1 MKSGSPRQDPSG
13 LPKKTFKVDP
23 VQRIRSEQ
31 RSPLRSPE
39 AMAVATDAV
48 APLPRAA
55 DGEPVFAEPW
65 QAKAFAMTLELYER
79 GLFTWPEWAA
89 TLGAEIKRAQAAGDP
104 ALSSLRHGQH
114 GCARQRRS
122 GDPGRGP
129 RTENGADFLDHDDLL
144 IEWAA
149 R

>member
-1 MKSGSPRQDPSG
+1 LG
-13 LPKKTFKVDP
+13 
-23 VQRIRSEQ
+23 
-31 RSPLRSPE
+31 
-39 AMAVATDAV
+39 VATDAV

-104 ALSSLRHGQH
+104 DDGSTYYWHWLAAIERLSVERGLTTTGALDDRRAAWNRAAHATPHGKPILLEN
-114 GCARQRRS
+114 
-122 GDPGRGP
+122 DPDAVAPTGR
-129 RTENGADFLDHDDLL
+129 
-144 IEWAA
+144 
-149 R
+149 